1 MRFILLLVLLGVSS
15 LFAINS
21 VYALEANYE
30 SIDLSASD
38 SVDLVIMGNLNN
50 YQSSTRLILTIVSP
64 DGSTNDYDVRTS
76 GKGAFSETFTITN
89 DWKYGKYSV
98 TGKYG
103 DTDLG
108 STSFVIEEPYDPRI
122 GMITSPKSTEI
133 IEESVKTPEKIVETS
148 ESSEIPDWVRNIAL
162 WYGQRSVSETEFI
175 NAVKFLIENKIIV
188 VDSLTAVESVPKTT
202 ESTPEPTKVFPDP
215 NVDPQTYVDRYL
227 NEQSYRDWFE
237 RNYPNKTIYEV
248 VGLPEP
254 TKVFPDPNV
263 DPQTYVDRYLN
274 EQSYRDWFERN
285 YPNKTIYEVV
295 GLPEPAPSVT
305 VTTPTK
311 KSDPNILSNSE
322 FDVVFSDPDQYKG
335 RWAKISGEI
344 IQIIKDSDEI
354 SYVITTSSSA
364 DLSKRVW
371 LTTSN
376 SNLDLQEDHCYVT
389 EGKIIGGIDFTLYL
403 TGATS
408 VIPAIE
414 LEKYKEISCLDAKFP
429 AIKSIKVDQ
438 TQTKQNMKV
447 TVKTIDI
454 ADEHTRVFV
463 QVENLGNPDQFY
475 FYGSESIIIQD
486 KKQFREKYLFGVTY
500 DDVESSIPEG
510 VIESGYIIL
519 DPIEQKSFKLILK
532 GSEWLNTGYGE
543 YAEHKFEFNINL
555 K

>member
-202 ESTPEPTKVFPDP
+202 EST
-215 NVDPQTYVDRYL
+215 
-227 NEQSYRDWFE
+227 
-237 RNYPNKTIYEV
+237 
-248 VGLPEP
+248 PEP